1 MRRHALLLP
10 VLLCLPLAGQSRS
23 KPPVGASAQ
32 GKLSVPAEIIETLT
46 PVRIELVAPDATL
59 KVDSTMFRAVNFS
72 TWMVRATS
80 SANRA
85 PKGLTQIRL
94 GSIDPKKLPFDL
106 LLVKLDERKDTRFF
120 RVEIAPNKSGAVL
133 DRDEVK
139 AQILFEPYQVKLLSF
154 SKPIPTPKPE
164 MASDQNYVINILRP
178 LAPGHYAIVPG
189 LFYAN
194 PRTAQMTQSPDLP
207 GWEFDVTSQD

>member
-10 VLLCLPLAGQSRS
+10 ILLCLPLAGQSKGRS
-23 KPPVGASAQ
+23 PVRASAQ
-32 GKLSVPAEIIETLT
+32 GKLSVPAETIEALT
-46 PVRIELVAPDATL
+46 PIRIELVAPEATL
-59 KVDSTMFRAVNFS
+59 KIDSTMFRAVNFG

-94 GSIDPKKLPFDL
+94 GSIDPKTLPFDL
-106 LLVKLDERKDTRFF
+106 LLVKLDEKRDTRFF
-120 RVEIAPNKSGAVL
+120 RVEIAPNKSGAVP

-139 AQILFEPYQVKLLSF
+139 AQLIFEPYQIKLLSF
-154 SKPIPTPKPE
+154 SKPTPTPKPE

-178 LAPGHYAIVPG
+178 LVPGHYAIVPG

-194 PRTAQMTQSPDLP
+194 PYTAQMTQSPDLP
-207 GWEFDVTSQD
+207 GWEFDVAE

>member
-1 MRRHALLLP
+1 MQRHALLLSA
-10 VLLCLPLAGQSRS
+10 LLCLPLAGQFHG
-23 KPPVGASAQ
+23 KPPVRTSAQ
-32 GKLSVPAEIIETLT
+32 GKLSVPAETIEALT
-46 PVRIELVAPDATL
+46 PVRIELVAADATL
-59 KVDSTMFRAVNFS
+59 QVESTMFRAVNFS
-72 TWMVRATS
+72 TWMVRARN

-94 GSIDPKKLPFDL
+94 GSIDSRKLPFDL
-106 LLVKLDERKDTRFF
+106 LLVNLDEKKDTRFF
-120 RVEIAPNKSGAVL
+120 RVEIAPNKSGTVL

-139 AQILFEPYQVKLLSF
+139 AQLLFEPYQVKFLSF
-154 SKPIPTPKPE
+154 SKPIPSPKPE
-164 MASDQNYVINILRP
+164 MASDQHYVINILRP

-194 PRTAQMTQSPDLP
+194 PHTAQMTQSPDLP